1 MEGNAMKKYFEEPTV
16 EATVIVDVVT
26 DELEPVISGGSD
38 GEL

>member
-1 MEGNAMKKYFEEPTV
+1 MEGIILKKYYEDPLV
-16 EATVIVDVVT
+16 QIVKITDVVT